1 MDLSS
6 EYLWLGLGFVLILA
20 EVTMGNFI
28 LFFIGLAS
36 AITGIALWL
45 GMPNHS
51 GIPFMLFASL
61 TLVLLVGVRSRLR
74 LHMVGESVQ
83 GSADEDY
90 IDKEVTIVDGFSEA
104 DPSRGRVS
112 YRGADWN
119 ARSAQGPFANGA
131 IAKITGREGNTLL
144 VEPITSEQG
153 QG

>member
-1 MDLSS
+1 M
-6 EYLWLGLGFVLILA
+6 II
-20 EVTMGNFI
+20 VTGGAG
-28 LFFIGLAS
+28 FIGSNLVRELNARGETD
-36 AITGIALWL
+36 ILIVDEL
-45 GMPNHS
+45 GETEKWKN
-51 GIPFMLFASL
+51 
-61 TLVLLVGVRSRLR
+61 LVGLSY
-74 LHMVGESVQ
+74 
-83 GSADEDY
+83 EDY